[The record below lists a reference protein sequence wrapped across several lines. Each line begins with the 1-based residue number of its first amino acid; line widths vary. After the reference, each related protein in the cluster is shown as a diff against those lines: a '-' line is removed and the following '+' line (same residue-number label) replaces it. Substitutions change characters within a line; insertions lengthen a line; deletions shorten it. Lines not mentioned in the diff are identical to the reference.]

1 MLRRPLLIVTFI
13 ALLASIAAAGCGSAE
28 PVVKKVDHVMISSY
42 DAPALFAVFTE
53 TLGLPVAWPMTAYP
67 GYETGG
73 FQAGNINVEVLHYGS
88 TGAATGGRGEM
99 GFYGIVFDPY
109 PLDEVTAVFEAR
121 GAKPSKPQVQA
132 SEVAGKKVPLWTNVM
147 LDALCS
153 RQYIVYL
160 CEYTP
165 ATKARL
171 SGRKTSGP
179 HGGLGLESV
188 AEMRITS
195 KDPGPLKDKWQKIF
209 APSAFSTEGVMAV
222 GDGPGI
228 RIDQGKEDRIEG
240 MLLEVSSLEKARAFL
255 QTSGLLGEA
264 SGSELRLDPAKV
276 QGLDIRVVEK
286 KAT

>member
-1 MLRRPLLIVTFI
+1 MMRRSLLIVALV
-13 ALLASIAAAGCGSAE
+13 ALLAAIAAAGCGSAD
-28 PVVKKVDHVMISSY
+28 PVVKKVDHVVISSY
-42 DAPALFAVFTE
+42 DPPALFTVFTE

-73 FQAGNINVEVLHYGS
+73 FQAGNVNVEVLHYGS
-88 TGAATGGRGEM
+88 PGTASGGGGET
-99 GFYGIVFDPY
+99 GFYGIVFEPY
-109 PLDEVTAVFEAR
+109 PLDEVTPELEAR
-121 GAKPSKPQVQA
+121 GAKPSKPMVQTG
-132 SEVAGKKVPLWTNVM
+132 EVAGKPVPLWTNVM

-165 ATKARL
+165 AMKARL

-195 KDPGPLKDKWQKIF
+195 KDPGPLKEEWQKIF
-209 APSAFSTEGVMAV
+209 APSAFSTEGLMAF

-228 RIDQGKEDRIEG
+228 RIDQGGDESIQV

-255 QTSGLLGEA
+255 EASGLLGEA
-264 SGSELRLDPAKV
+264 SGSELRLDPSKV

-286 KAT
+286 KTT

>member
-1 MLRRPLLIVTFI
+1 MLQRSLLIVTII
-13 ALLASIAAAGCGSAE
+13 ALLASIAAAGCGSAD

-42 DAPALFAVFTE
+42 DAPALFTVFTE
-53 TLGLPVAWPMTAYP
+53 TLGLAVAWPMSDYP

-88 TGAATGGRGEM
+88 PNAATGGQGET
-99 GFYGIVFDPY
+99 GFYGIVFEPY
-109 PLDEVTAVFEAR
+109 PLDEVTPEFEAR
-121 GAKPSKPQVQA
+121 GAEPSKPQVQTG
-132 SEVAGKKVPLWTNVM
+132 EVAGKKVPLWTNVT
-147 LDALCS
+147 LDALCFK
-153 RQYIVYL
+153 QYIVYL

-165 ATKARL
+165 AMSARL

-179 HGGLGLESV
+179 VGGLGLESV

-209 APSAFSTEGVMAV
+209 APSTFSTEGVISI

-228 RIDQGKEDRIEG
+228 RINQGKEESIES

-255 QTSGLLGEA
+255 KTSGLLGEA
-264 SGSELRLDPAKV
+264 SDSELRLDPAKV
-276 QGLDIRVVEK
+276 QGLDIRVIEK
-286 KAT
+286 KTT